1 MKLNEPQIHS
11 SLVESATN
19 GGSTVDGR
27 LHIRYP
33 LRAPV
38 AFKWADM
45 KGAQREAKG
54 NSRDISEGGA
64 FIVSRTCPQIGAG
77 IILTFRLSF
86 PPNPGRPRAIEM
98 TGRVGRIELLLDNK
112 GSWGFAVTS
121 TQVILLE
128 DEEV

>member
-1 MKLNEPQIHS
+1 MRLNEPQIRTP
-11 SLVESATN
+11 LVETTPNGDQSAE
-19 GGSTVDGR
+19 GR

-38 AFKWADM
+38 VFKWAGVD
-45 KGAQREAKG
+45 GGQREAKG
-54 NSRDISEGGA
+54 HSRDISEGGA
-64 FIVSRTCPQIGAG
+64 FIVSRACPQIGAG

-86 PPNPGRPRAIEM
+86 PPNPSRPRAIEM
-98 TGRVGRIELLLDNK
+98 TGRVDRIELLLDNK

-128 DEEV
+128 NE